1 MSFIASLIGF
11 NLLILAHELGH
22 YGVARCLGI
31 HARTLSVG
39 FGPTVLSWVG
49 RHTQYRLCLLPI
61 GGYVHFGAQAEVGQD
76 QKRAN
81 YDGLSDVSRRKRMLV
96 TLGGPLANVILAML
110 VYGGLFAGD
119 SAVVYQFQREQ
130 TTHLSEVG
138 PLAEA
143 AGLRERDLIV
153 SVDGRAV
160 RSFGEVSR
168 LVSKP
173 ASVMRLT
180 VARAAQSRPLD
191 LEPLSTRVDGL
202 RLWWPR
208 ADERDARVVINLG
221 DVANR
226 ARIIQDCKPTVGRFG
241 GVTTMDSIRLGV
253 GEAVWVVRVMG
264 QLVGKWF
271 DGTEKPAVQS
281 VVKMTQ
287 ASARSFERGWAW
299 FLSLLALFSMNLAVL
314 NLLPL
319 PGLDGG
325 RLSVDVLET
334 VSGHQLPASVT
345 RAIHGIG
352 MLLLLGFIAVVM
364 VKEVLDLLP

>member
-22 YGVARCLGI
+22 YGAARCLGI

-61 GGYVHFGAQAEVGQD
+61 GGYVHFGAQTEASQS
-76 QKRAN
+76 QSRAN
-81 YDGLSDVSRRKRMLV
+81 HDGLSDVSRRKRILI
-96 TLGGPLANVILAML
+96 TLGGPLANVVLAML

-130 TTHLSEVG
+130 TAHLSAVG

-143 AGLRERDLIV
+143 AGLRARDLIV
-153 SVDGRAV
+153 SVDGQAV

-168 LVSKP
+168 LISK
-173 ASVMRLT
+173 STSNMRLT
-180 VARAAQSRPLD
+180 VARPAHLRPLD

-208 ADERDARVVINLG
+208 ADARDARVIIELG
-221 DVANR
+221 DR
-226 ARIIQDCKPTVGRFG
+226 AARVRVIQDCRPMVGRFG
-241 GVTTMDSIRLGV
+241 AVTAMDSVRLGF

-271 DGTEKPAVQS
+271 DGTEQPAVQS

-325 RLSVDVLET
+325 RLSIDVLEAA
-334 VSGHQLPASVT
+334 SGHRLPEPVT

-352 MLLLLGFIAVVM
+352 MLLILSFIVVVM
-364 VKEVLDLLP
+364 VKETLDLLP